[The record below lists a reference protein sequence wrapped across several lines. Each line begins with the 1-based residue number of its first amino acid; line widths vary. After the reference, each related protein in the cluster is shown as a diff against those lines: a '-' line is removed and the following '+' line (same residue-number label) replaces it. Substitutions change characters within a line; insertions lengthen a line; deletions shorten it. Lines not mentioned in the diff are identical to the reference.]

1 MMKSFLNAQ
10 SLKTKLY
17 GLVFFA
23 IVIILVLV
31 GTGVRYYGNINK
43 ANATKADFNR
53 LITIL
58 QDARIAEKTYLQFF
72 TGEMKGQFEHLAG
85 R

>member
-10 SLKTKLY
+10 SLKAKLY

-31 GTGVRYYGNINK
+31 GTGVRYYGNINQ
-43 ANATKADFNR
+43 ANMTKADFNK

-58 QDARIAEKTYLQFF
+58 QDARIAENLSAVL
-72 TGEMKGQFEHLAG
+72 H